1 MGIKAIDEINIKIKD
16 ALIDLQNGKLDNEV
30 IHFKGKNAD
39 AVIYTIRKASNDLT
53 FLSESLERKGYGDK
67 SLLGRLKQAF
77 EGLFGGF

>member
-1 MGIKAIDEINIKIKD
+1 MGIKAIDEINGRLRD
-16 ALIDLQNGKLDNEV
+16 ALVDLQNGRLDGEV
-30 IHFKGKNAD
+30 IHMKGKNTE

-67 SLLGRLKQAF
+67 TLLGRLKQAF